1 MPAIPP
7 VDESARVRASLALV
21 SSALLGSRRLRAHGE
36 APHRLPDRR
45 GVALALRGCAIL
57 AAEPPCGDPLLDPGI
72 LERVCRGNRGGDG
85 RSEEHTSELQSLMRN
100 SYAVFCLKK
109 NKRIKALQQDQN
121 HMRYS

>member
-36 APHRLPDRR
+36 APPRLPDRR

-57 AAEPPCGDPLLDPGI
+57 AAEPPCGDLLLDPGL

-85 RSEEHTSELQSLMRN
+85 RYDLGLRMDGKGTLQN
-100 SYAVFCLKK
+100 SSQYCAS
-109 NKRIKALQQDQN
+109 RRTPPAD
-121 HMRYS
+121 